1 MEKRSSI
8 EETLAEVESYFTAI
22 EEVHLSAVEEKIQE
36 IRGACQAGLD
46 LMDKVHEHL
55 GLYSKPSK

>member
-8 EETLAEVESYFTAI
+8 EETLAEVESYFTTI
-22 EEVHLSAVEEKIQE
+22 EEVHLSSVEEKMQE
-36 IRGACQAGLD
+36 IRVACRAGLD
-46 LMDKVHEHL
+46 LMDEVHEHL